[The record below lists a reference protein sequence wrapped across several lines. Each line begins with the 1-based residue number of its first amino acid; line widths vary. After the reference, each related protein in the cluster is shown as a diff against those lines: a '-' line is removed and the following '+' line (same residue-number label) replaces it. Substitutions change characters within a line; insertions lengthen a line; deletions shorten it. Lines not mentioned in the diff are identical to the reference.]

1 MKKITKKQ
9 YNELY
14 ADYEA
19 LRIRILSSLIL
30 RLICRIIWGAEKY
43 KKLLKI

>member
-1 MKKITKKQ
+1 MKKTTYTKKQ

-19 LRIRILSSLIL
+19 LKSRIQASFLLRNLYKLIW
-30 RLICRIIWGAEKY
+30 R
-43 KKLLKI
+43 KK